1 MSGLPAL
8 ILLRPWWLLV
18 LPLTLLAAIWMRRR
32 RLAGAWAGVIEP
44 ALMPALRRLGLL
56 SDGRRDPAVV
66 LPFAAAALLAL
77 ALSGPAMPRQG
88 AVEYRAL
95 DPLVLALDL
104 SPSVVADPRALA
116 DAQASAAT
124 LLQLANG
131 RPVGMMV
138 YAADAYLAS
147 APTSDADNL
156 SGLIA
161 VLARDTMPVAGSR
174 PDIALSMARDLFG
187 GRNGPGI
194 GGADLVLISD
204 GGGTGPRAVEE
215 AARLATDGARVWA
228 LTLPHAAEGAPPPN
242 PDALAQLARA
252 GGGDAFAMDEAS
264 ALMDRIAA
272 SRTIRLAREDIAG
285 QGFRDFGPFLLP
297 LAMLAMLPL
306 FRRRG

>member
-116 DAQASAAT
+116 DAQAAAAT

-204 GGGTGPRAVEE
+204 GGGAGPRAVEE